1 MMHVLKSQLS
11 SSLSGIMST
20 SIRQEMIRSVK
31 NSGKFPSPKFHNQYH
46 TDCKVVNYDSE
57 GDRTIMEEIRKHGQ
71 LCSSI
76 CCTGAFIVET
86 MLCILMNE
94 DVREIRFDG
103 TRSDRFI
110 HPKKPVKKFVPFQI
124 PAVLAHYAMAV
135 DQWDKSPYEKKP
147 SLERFVVKNV
157 DILSRT
163 YAMKNSM
170 FEVLT
175 MYEET
180 MNYLEIPG
188 WLSEASQIGF
198 QYGGFSEHLMM
209 SITDIF
215 STLDKFP
222 KLTEICLGPEACS
235 TMFKMGNSSGNCISF
250 ALFHGI
256 GLACPR
262 LRVLD
267 LSLCTNVA
275 AENLLYLF
283 FHDTYVT
290 LHKYLFMPTWKVE
303 NDIIVQCDKFNED
316 YDVIEDHDLE
326 RYCPYCFDQW
336 APNGVRNGCGHAE
349 IKIPV
354 VDDRLYED
362 IVERHGARGK
372 YHLPNVIRASHLVES
387 VTAGHYV
394 LEREGL
400 APYEVDFVPPKPQA
414 DGIDCDF
421 PFYLPDKIK
430 YKR

>member
-1 MMHVLKSQLS
+1 
-11 SSLSGIMST
+11 
-20 SIRQEMIRSVK
+20 
-31 NSGKFPSPKFHNQYH
+31 
-46 TDCKVVNYDSE
+46 
-57 GDRTIMEEIRKHGQ
+57 
-71 LCSSI
+71 
-76 CCTGAFIVET
+76 
-86 MLCILMNE
+86 
-94 DVREIRFDG
+94 
-103 TRSDRFI
+103 
-110 HPKKPVKKFVPFQI
+110 
-124 PAVLAHYAMAV
+124 
-135 DQWDKSPYEKKP
+135 
-147 SLERFVVKNV
+147 
-157 DILSRT
+157 
-163 YAMKNSM
+163 M

-256 GLACPR
+256 GLACPK

-290 LHKYLFMPTWKVE
+290 LHKYLFMPKWKVE
-303 NDIIVQCDKFNED
+303 NDVIVQCEKFNED
-316 YDVIEDHDLE
+316 YDVIDHDLE

-354 VDDRLYED
+354 IDDRLYED
-362 IVERHGARGK
+362 IMDQHGSRGK
-372 YHLPNVIRASHLVES
+372 YHLPNVIKASHLVES